1 MFSKLLQNLVESL
14 LEEEKISGLWI
25 EPNVKYLTKYG
36 IQRRMMDAKGFI
48 DLQTFIEEVD
58 PSEEQVSFLEKIMQ
72 ELIANRELDGVYDED
87 NQIYQSK
94 DVAGEASLNTE
105 RERFT
110 KEINPYIEDLEF
122 GYLMCQEVLMRPD
135 TTPQDIEEYQELLD
149 ANKKKILY
157 AEAFIRK
164 WINNADTRLSLAYK
178 QQKIGQKRGKRSRE
192 LPKMEKQKFSDDEIV
207 TQLLNNFSS
216 WKELIWAISQKA
228 GKIVIL
234 KKKIK
239 FNPEDT
245 ESQNELANIL
255 EYLGFHN

>member
-1 MFSKLLQNLVESL
+1 MVFIIIIIVPIAVQSYLL
-14 LEEEKISGLWI
+14 
-25 EPNVKYLTKYG
+25 
-36 IQRRMMDAKGFI
+36 
-48 DLQTFIEEVD
+48 
-58 PSEEQVSFLEKIMQ
+58 
-72 ELIANRELDGVYDED
+72 
-87 NQIYQSK
+87 IYTQGNFKQFYSIH
-94 DVAGEASLNTE
+94 EYE
-105 RERFT
+105 YR
-110 KEINPYIEDLEF
+110 
-122 GYLMCQEVLMRPD
+122 
-135 TTPQDIEEYQELLD
+135 EEYQELLD